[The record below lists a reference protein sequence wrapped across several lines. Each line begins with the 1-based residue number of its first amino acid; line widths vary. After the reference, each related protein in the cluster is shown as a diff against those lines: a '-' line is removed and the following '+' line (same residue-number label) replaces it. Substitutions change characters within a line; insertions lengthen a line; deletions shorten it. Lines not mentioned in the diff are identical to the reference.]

1 MRDVSQLSDWAQCEA
16 CGDDY
21 SMERWAL
28 GYNTCLS
35 CGEQMAR
42 GRVRCVA
49 PMHKS
54 NYMLITNPEDLKG
67 LNNKGGL
74 HR

>member
-1 MRDVSQLSDWAQCEA
+1 MTNPSHLYLPICTNCYAVRVEPHRAKSPRPTC
-16 CGDDY
+16 
-21 SMERWAL
+21 ME
-28 GYNTCLS
+28 
-35 CGEQMAR
+35 CGEAVAR
-42 GRVRCVA
+42 AAKRTVA

-54 NYMLITNPEDLKG
+54 NYMLITDPEDLKG